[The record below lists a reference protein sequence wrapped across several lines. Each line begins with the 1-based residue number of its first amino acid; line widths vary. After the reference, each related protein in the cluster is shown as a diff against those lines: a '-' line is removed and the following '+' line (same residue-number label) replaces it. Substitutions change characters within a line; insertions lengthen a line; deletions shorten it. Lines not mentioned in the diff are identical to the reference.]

1 MVDIPG
7 DTSTT
12 ATINIGGTVTGTLE
26 TTGDHDWF
34 RLSLTAG
41 QEVTIALNATT
52 TGGVA
57 DPYLRVYAANG
68 STLLFEN
75 DDGGTGTNSLLA
87 FKAATTGVYYIDAA
101 AFNDAGTGNYQLTV
115 SNYVSPP
122 VATAAQIADQL
133 VNGYWG
139 GRSRHFN
146 VSQGGSITVN
156 LTALAADGQALA
168 RQALSTWTDLI
179 GVRFVE
185 VSSGGQIG
193 FADSAA
199 GASTSSTT
207 SGGLI
212 THSAVNI
219 STQWL
224 IDSGNTVGS
233 YGYQTYLHEIGHA
246 LGLGHAGNYNDTAT
260 YPYDALFANDSWAL
274 SVMSYF
280 DQRENTYTAGQG
292 FTLNRLGT
300 PMISDILAVQ
310 TLYGLST
317 STRPGDTVYGS
328 NSNAGNP
335 AFDAAANPKIAYTI
349 YDTGGNDTIDY
360 SGFAAVQKIDLNP
373 GAFSNVG
380 GASAISTVGNVGNL
394 AIAPGVIIENAI
406 GGSGADTLIGNS
418 ADNVLTGRLGNDILT
433 GGPGADLFR
442 DTAAGLNGDTITDFA
457 REDRIIVTDASVTS
471 FTASISGNILSYSG
485 GSLTLTA
492 VPAGHVV
499 VSAATAGVQ
508 LAILASSVLDDFN
521 GDGRSDILW
530 RNDDGSFGDWFG
542 NANGGFTVNNAS
554 VTSVPTSWHIT
565 GTGDFNGD
573 GRTDIAWRNDDGTF
587 GDWLATASG
596 FESNGASVTPVPT
609 SWHVVGTGDFNGDGR
624 SDLLWRNDSG
634 ALGNW
639 LGTAGGTFIVNDGG
653 GLSQVPVAWKVVGTG
668 DFNGDGRSDILWR
681 NDNGELGD
689 WLGTASGGYIV
700 NGAASV
706 TVPTS
711 WHVVGTGDFNGDG
724 RSDILWRNDDGSF
737 GDWLGTASGGFT
749 VNNASITRVSTN
761 WHVVATADY
770 NGDSRDDVL
779 WRNDA
784 GVLGDWLGNANGTF
798 TINDVASAATVA
810 TSWQVQS
817 PDSFFV

>member
-7 DTSTT
+7 DTTTT
-12 ATINIGGTVTGTLE
+12 ATISLGGSVTGSLE
-26 TTGDHDWF
+26 TIGDHDWF
-34 RLSLTAG
+34 RLSLTVG

-52 TGGVA
+52 IGGVA

-75 DDGGTGTNSLLA
+75 DDGGTGTNSLLS
-87 FKAATTGVYYIDAA
+87 FKAATTGVYFIDAA
-101 AFNDAGTGNYQLTV
+101 AFNNAGTGNYQLSV
-115 SNYVSPP
+115 SNYVPP
-122 VATAAQIADQL
+122 SVATSAQISDQL

-212 THSAVNI
+212 THSDVNI

-274 SVMSYF
+274 SIMSYF
-280 DQRENTYTAGQG
+280 DQRENTYTGGQG

-300 PMISDILAVQ
+300 PMIADILAVQ

-317 STRPGDTVYGS
+317 STRTGDTIYGY
-328 NSNAGNP
+328 NTNAGNP
-335 AFDAAANPKIAYTI
+335 AFDAVAHGALAYTI
-349 YDTGGNDTIDY
+349 YDSGGNDTIDY
-360 SGFAAVQKIDLNP
+360 SGSTAAQKIDLTP
-373 GAFSNVG
+373 GNFSNVNG
-380 GASAISTVGNVGNL
+380 YTGNV
-394 AIAPGVIIENAI
+394 AIAPGVIIENAL
-406 GGSGADTLIGNS
+406 GGSGADALIGNG
-418 ADNVLTGRLGNDILT
+418 ADNILSGRLGSDILT
-433 GGPGADLFR
+433 GGVGADLFR
-442 DTAAGLNGDTITDFA
+442 DTATGLNGDTITDFA
-457 REDRIIVTDASVTS
+457 REDRIVITDGNSANFS
-471 FTASISGNILSYSG
+471 ASISGNILTYSG

-492 VPAGHVV
+492 VPAGRVV

-508 LAILASSVLDDFN
+508 VAILGAAVLDDFN

-530 RNDDGSFGDWFG
+530 RNDDGSLG
-542 NANGGFTVNNAS
+542 NWLGTANGGFTVNGGLLIGVS
-554 VTSVPTSWHIT
+554 TSWHVA

-573 GRTDIAWRNDDGTF
+573 GRADILWRNDSGELSDWLGNTSGGFTPNNANASSSVATSWKIVGTGDFDGDGRDDILWRNDDGTL
-587 GDWLATASG
+587 GNWLGTATGG
-596 FESNGASVTPVPT
+596 FSVNGSLLVGVANR
-609 SWHVVGTGDFNGDGR
+609 WQVVGTGDFNGDGR
-624 SDLLWRNDSG
+624 ADVLWRSDSG
-634 ALGNW
+634 ELSDW
-639 LGTAGGTFIVNDGG
+639 LGTASG
-653 GLSQVPVAWKVVGTG
+653 GLTPNNANSYTSVSLSWKVVGTG
-668 DFNGDGRSDILWR
+668 DFNGDGRDDILWRNGDGTLANWLGTTSGGFTPNNANSVSVVATSWHVAATADYNGDGRDDILWR
-681 NDNGELGD
+681 NDNGALSD
-689 WLGTASGGYIV
+689 WLGTAAGGFTP
-700 NGAASV
+700 NNANAA
-706 TVPTS
+706 TTIATS
-711 WHVVGTGDFNGDG
+711 WH
-724 RSDILWRNDDGSF
+724 
-737 GDWLGTASGGFT
+737 
-749 VNNASITRVSTN
+749 
-761 WHVVATADY
+761 
-770 NGDSRDDVL
+770 
-779 WRNDA
+779 
-784 GVLGDWLGNANGTF
+784 
-798 TINDVASAATVA
+798 
-810 TSWQVQS
+810 VQS

>member
-7 DTSTT
+7 DTTTT
-12 ATINIGGTVTGTLE
+12 ATINIGGTVTGSLE
-26 TTGDHDWF
+26 TIGDHDWF

-52 TGGVA
+52 IGGVA

-75 DDGGTGTNSLLA
+75 DDSGTGTNSLLS
-87 FKAATTGVYYIDAA
+87 FKATTTGVYYIDAA
-101 AFNDAGTGNYQLTV
+101 AFENAGTGNYQLGV
-115 SNYVSPP
+115 SNYVPPP
-122 VATAAQIADQL
+122 VATPAQIADQL
-133 VNGYWG
+133 VNGYWD

-156 LTALAADGQALA
+156 LTVLAADGQALA

-185 VSSGGQIG
+185 VPSGGQIG

-199 GASTSSTT
+199 GASASSTT

-212 THSAVNI
+212 THSDVNI

-280 DQRENTYTAGQG
+280 DQRENTYVGGQG

-300 PMISDILAVQ
+300 PMIADILAVQ

-317 STRPGDTVYGS
+317 STRTGDTVYGY
-328 NSNAGNP
+328 NSTAGNP
-335 AFDAAANPKIAYTI
+335 SFDAVANGALAYTI
-349 YDTGGNDTIDY
+349 YDSGGNDTIDY
-360 SGFAAVQKIDLNP
+360 SGSSAVQKIDLTP
-373 GAFSNVG
+373 GSLSNVNG
-380 GASAISTVGNVGNL
+380 YSGNV
-394 AIAPGVIIENAI
+394 AIAPSVTIENAI
-406 GGSGADTLIGNS
+406 GGSGGDTLIGNN
-418 ADNVLTGRLGNDILT
+418 ADNILSGRLGSDILT
-433 GGPGADLFR
+433 GGVGADLFR

-457 REDRIIVTDASVTS
+457 RDDRIVITDGNAASFS
-471 FTASISGNILSYSG
+471 ASISGNILTYSG

-492 VPAGHVV
+492 VPAGRVV

-508 LAILASSVLDDFN
+508 VAIIGAAVLDDFN

-530 RNDDGSFGDWFG
+530 RNDDGSLGDWLG
-542 NANGGFTVNNAS
+542 TANGGFTVNNTLL
-554 VTSVPTSWHIT
+554 VGVPTSWHVA

-573 GRTDIAWRNDDGTF
+573 GRADILWRNDNGELSNWLGTATGGFMPNDANASTSVATSWKIVGTGDFNGDGRDDILWRNDN
-587 GDWLATASG
+587 GLLGNWLGTASG
-596 FESNGASVTPVPT
+596 GFSVNGGLLINVATR
-609 SWHVVGTGDFNGDGR
+609 WQVVGTGDFNGDGR
-624 SDLLWRNDSG
+624 ADVLWRSDSG
-634 ALGNW
+634 ELSDW
-639 LGTAGGTFIVNDGG
+639 LGTASG
-653 GLSQVPVAWKVVGTG
+653 GLTPNDANAYTSVALAWKVVGTG
-668 DFNGDGRSDILWR
+668 DFNGDGRDDILWR
-681 NDNGELGD
+681 NSDGTLTD
-689 WLGTASGGYIV
+689 WLGTANGGYAQNNANSI
-700 NGAASV
+700 AS
-706 TVPTS
+706 VPTS
-711 WHVVGTGDFNGDG
+711 
-724 RSDILWRNDDGSF
+724 
-737 GDWLGTASGGFT
+737 
-749 VNNASITRVSTN
+749 

-770 NGDSRDDVL
+770 NGDGRDDIL
-779 WRNDA
+779 WRNDNGA
-784 GVLGDWLGNANGTF
+784 LSDWLGTTTGGFTPNNAN
-798 TINDVASAATVA
+798 AATSVA
-810 TSWQVQS
+810 TSWHVQS